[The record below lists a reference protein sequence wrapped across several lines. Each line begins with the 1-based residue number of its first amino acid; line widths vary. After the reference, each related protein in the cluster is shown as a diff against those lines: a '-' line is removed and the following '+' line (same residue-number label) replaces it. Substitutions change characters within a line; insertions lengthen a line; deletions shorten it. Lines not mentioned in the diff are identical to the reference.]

1 MTKKHIAFFLEKLSI
16 GGIERV
22 VLTLAETMIKNFNC
36 NVYIITLNK
45 AQDYDINFK
54 VNQVQLPLIK
64 KPKIRLLSNR
74 YFKQLAN
81 SFDQTI
87 AEIENTNQFKF
98 DLILSNKKDCD
109 RILTYSRYPSDKI
122 YSVLHIALSWQTN
135 LENKSG
141 ISRWLKLHR
150 YQKIYNHKNLITVSN
165 GIQKDA
171 INTMKII
178 PNSIQ
183 TIYNPFDFD
192 NIDKL
197 ANMELPI
204 AVNKPYIVYLGRF
217 AEHQKRIGRLL
228 KAYYLSKIDA
238 KLVLVGKGN
247 KTEEANIN
255 KWISEHQLDGK
266 VVMAGFYQYPYAILK
281 NANLLVLSS
290 DFEGLPTVIIES
302 LICKTPVVSTNCLSG
317 PSEILTDEMAIGL
330 SDLTAESLAK
340 KIKEIYTNPYP
351 IDIDRLKEKFSVERV
366 AKQYLS
372 VGHDNA

>member
-1 MTKKHIAFFLEKLSI
+1 MTKKHIVFFLEKLGI
-16 GGIERV
+16 GGVERV

-36 NVYIITLNK
+36 NVYIITLK
-45 AQDYDINFK
+45 KTQDYDINFQ
-54 VNQVQLPLIK
+54 VNQIQLPLIK
-64 KPKIRLLSNR
+64 KSKIRLLSNR
-74 YFKQLAN
+74 YFKHLAN

-171 INTMKII
+171 INTMKIK

-204 AVNKPYIVYLGRF
+204 AINKPYIVYLGRF
-217 AEHQKRIGRLL
+217 AEHQKRISRLL

-238 KLVLVGKGN
+238 KLVLIGKGS
-247 KTEEANIN
+247 KDQETNI
-255 KWISEHQLDGK
+255 KEWISEHQLDDK
-266 VVMAGFYQYPYAILK
+266 IIMAGFYQNPYPIVK
-281 NANLLVLSS
+281 NAKLLVVSS
-290 DFEGLPTVIIES
+290 DFEGFCNVIVEA
-302 LICKTPVVSTNCLSG
+302 LACNTAVVSTNCLSG
-317 PSEILTDEMAIGL
+317 PSEILTGAMARGL
-330 SDLTAESLAK
+330 AELTSESLAK
-340 KIKEIYTNPYP
+340 KIKEVYEHPYL
-351 IDIDRLKEKFSVERV
+351 IDIHTLKNKFSADKI

-372 VGHDNA
+372 IGDKNA